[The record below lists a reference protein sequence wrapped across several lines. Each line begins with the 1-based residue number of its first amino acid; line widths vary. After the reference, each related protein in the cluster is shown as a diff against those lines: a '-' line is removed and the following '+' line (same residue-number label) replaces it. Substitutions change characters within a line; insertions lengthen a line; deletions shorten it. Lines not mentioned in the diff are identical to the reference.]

1 MPTSARSVGAG
12 REGLGPWRWAAIIF
26 AIATVLGLAVA
37 LQIHYTQI
45 LAGYDDSL
53 RETLMYWLPDWYVWA
68 ALSPF
73 ILWLGRRIPPERPPY
88 ASKVAFHVVS
98 GAFFGATELLLSCS
112 VIAVIAGVP
121 SVYSGVWDY
130 FTSVLPRYSVWG
142 FALYSV
148 ILAAGR
154 TYDALVSLR
163 ERELTVSRLKERLAR
178 SELRALRMQLQPH
191 FLFNALHSVGSLV
204 RKGDRRD
211 ALAVLEGLGDLL
223 RYSLENVGR
232 QTVTLREELEFVRRY
247 LEIQKIRFRD
257 RLEVDYRVDP
267 RTLRA
272 EIPNLILQP
281 LVENA
286 IRHAVAPFTA
296 TRTLIVQARRTGDR
310 LRLTIEDD
318 GPGPESV
325 DGPASGNGSGIG
337 VRNIRERLELLYGGG
352 SEFRLATREAGGT
365 RASLTLPF
373 RSASNGDEDARA
385 PETSPRREAVR

>member
-1 MPTSARSVGAG
+1 MSTSTRPVAAG
-12 REGLGPWRWAAIIF
+12 RKGLGPWRWAAIIF
-26 AIATVLGLAVA
+26 AIATVLGLAA
-37 LQIHYTQI
+37 SLQIHYTQI
-45 LAGYDDSL
+45 LAGYDASL
-53 RETLMYWLPDWYVWA
+53 RENLVYWLPDWYVWA
-68 ALSPF
+68 ALTPL
-73 ILWLGRRIPPERPPY
+73 ILWLGRRIPPERSPY
-88 ASKVAFHVVS
+88 APKVVFHVFA

-121 SVYSGVWDY
+121 PTYSGVWDY

-142 FALYSV
+142 FALYSM

-154 TYDALVSLR
+154 TYDSLVALR
-163 ERELTVSRLKERLAR
+163 ERELTVSRLRERLAR

-232 QTVTLREELEFVRRY
+232 QTVSLREELEFVGRY
-247 LEIQKIRFRD
+247 LEIQQIRFRD

-286 IRHAVAPFTA
+286 IRHAVAPFA
-296 TRTLIVQARRTGDR
+296 AARTLTVRAERAGDR
-310 LRLTIEDD
+310 LRLAVEDD
-318 GPGPESV
+318 GPGPEPIE
-325 DGPASGNGSGIG
+325 GAERENGSGIG
-337 VRNIRERLELLYGGG
+337 VRNIRERLELLYGEE
-352 SEFRLATREAGGT
+352 SEFRLAARESGGT

-373 RSASNGDEDARA
+373 RSAPPDDDSRA
-385 PETSPRREAVR
+385 EEMAPRRKAV